1 MTLVERFQQYQAF
14 YLYGATPAAV
24 GTLEFLEKH
33 GKTVRGV
40 IDRDPQKQQ
49 SAFLGF
55 PVISPETLFTEN
67 DNDSGIIIVS
77 AYQAEI
83 ATFLIK
89 NRIFSQRIFPFLDG
103 MFWPTYG
110 ADFVHCP
117 TLDRVAD
124 GLQTVEEKRFLS
136 SWRSFK
142 STGDLATL
150 VSMPSMRQ
158 QYAHEPWLSTVKEGG
173 TALDIGAYDG
183 VTSKEFASS
192 GHFSKVVAFEPFEEN
207 FKLLTQT
214 AASSN
219 GAVPIEAH
227 KLAIGAE
234 RTSIEQP
241 RECVSSRS
249 RISDDI
255 TTTPGEVEVIEVYPL
270 DDLELDNISLIKVD
284 IEGFELDFLEG
295 AEKTLRN
302 NRPHLAISAYHHADH
317 PREIAEF
324 LYQRFTGVNIH
335 VGHHPLAVY
344 ELEYYVS
351 FND

>member
-14 YLYGATPAAV
+14 YLYGATPAAE
-24 GTLEFLEKH
+24 GTLEFLKKH

-40 IDRDPQKQQ
+40 IDRDPQKQK
-49 SAFLGF
+49 SAFFGF
-55 PVISPETLFTEN
+55 PVVAPETLFAAD
-67 DNDSGIIIVS
+67 DNDVGIVIVS

-83 ATFLIK
+83 TAFLLE

-103 MFWPTYG
+103 MFWPTYSG
-110 ADFVHCP
+110 DFAHCP
-117 TLDRVAD
+117 ALDRVAN
-124 GLQTVEEKRFLS
+124 GLQTLEEKRFLS

-150 VSMPSMRQ
+150 VPMPSMRQ
-158 QYAHEPWLSTVKEGG
+158 QYAHQSWLSSLKKGG

-183 VTSKEFASS
+183 VTSLELARS
-192 GHFSKVVAFEPFEEN
+192 GHFDKVIAFEPFEEN
-207 FKLLTQT
+207 FRLLEQT
-214 AASSN
+214 AESHLGVA
-219 GAVPIEAH
+219 PIEAR

-234 RTSIEQP
+234 RASIAQP
-241 RECVSSRS
+241 KETVSSRS
-249 RISDDI
+249 RINGDVSYSS
-255 TTTPGEVEVIEVYPL
+255 GEVDMIEVYPL
-270 DDLELDNISLIKVD
+270 DDLELDNVSLIKVD
-284 IEGFELDFLEG
+284 IEGFELDFLKG
-295 AEKTLRN
+295 AEQTLRE

-324 LYQRFTGVNIH
+324 LYQRFGGVNIH